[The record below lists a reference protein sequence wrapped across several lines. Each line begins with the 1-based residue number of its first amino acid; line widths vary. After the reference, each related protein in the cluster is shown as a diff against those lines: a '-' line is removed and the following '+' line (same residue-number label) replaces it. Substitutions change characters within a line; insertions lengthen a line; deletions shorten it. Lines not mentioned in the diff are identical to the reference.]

1 MKLNTLECPKE
12 WGSLKQHL
20 RSYGGKSLHTF
31 RAHKLI
37 LSSGSEYLKSLIS
50 EEGDEINIQVD
61 NSKIPGSLWKR
72 ILGYLYDGI
81 MTYTMEE
88 FPRILKASN
97 ELEIDIPDPSVVW
110 KCLNCKEGFSDTDL
124 FVSHSKV
131 FHGEDTLFVKCGNL
145 LTLIIEDWNSF
156 SEHDDC
162 SKKTAPSLPEIKK
175 EEPWTNEDLLFIPEM
190 SLQEG
195 DIHED
200 PLAFPNKNQ
209 DSIKRHVFKKKSKT
223 ATKQLANR
231 VQKPRNGTGPNVNSK
246 IFLCSICGR
255 TLTGLTAYNRHQVIH
270 TGARPFSCNTCGKTF
285 TQNQRLTVH
294 KRTHTGERPPYMC
307 SLCGKTFTES
317 CKLKRHATRVHKANK
332 DGSTLVG
339 FVPKNGDSSDKIP
352 SPDPLI
358 DKWNNMNKNPLQQPH
373 APPPSMIQDA
383 INYCS
388 IIKEEF
394 ADKSPDRH
402 SIKIGD

>member
-20 RSYGGKSLHTF
+20 RSCFHSEDFSDLTVVFVDKQTGKSLHTF

-131 FHGEDTLFVKCGNL
+131 FHGEDTLFVKCG
-145 LTLIIEDWNSF
+145 TCSLIIEDWNSF

-231 VQKPRNGTGPNVNSK
+231 VQKPRV
-246 IFLCSICGR
+246 
-255 TLTGLTAYNRHQVIH
+255 
-270 TGARPFSCNTCGKTF
+270 
-285 TQNQRLTVH
+285 
-294 KRTHTGERPPYMC
+294 
-307 SLCGKTFTES
+307 
-317 CKLKRHATRVHKANK
+317 
-332 DGSTLVG
+332 
-339 FVPKNGDSSDKIP
+339 
-352 SPDPLI
+352 
-358 DKWNNMNKNPLQQPH
+358 
-373 APPPSMIQDA
+373 
-383 INYCS
+383 
-388 IIKEEF
+388 
-394 ADKSPDRH
+394 H
-402 SIKIGD
+402 SISFIC

>member
-1 MKLNTLECPKE
+1 MEKTLYLLNVELAHSSSKI
-12 WGSLKQHL
+12 GIHSLNMMIAQRKQL
-20 RSYGGKSLHTF
+20 LPFQKSKKRSLGRTKIFFS
-31 RAHKLI
+31 
-37 LSSGSEYLKSLIS
+37 YLKCPYRREIS
-50 EEGDEINIQVD
+50 MRIPLHFPIKIRTP
-61 NSKIPGSLWKR
+61 SK
-72 ILGYLYDGI
+72 D
-81 MTYTMEE
+81 M
-88 FPRILKASN
+88 
-97 ELEIDIPDPSVVW
+97 
-110 KCLNCKEGFSDTDL
+110 FS
-124 FVSHSKV
+124 
-131 FHGEDTLFVKCGNL
+131 
-145 LTLIIEDWNSF
+145 
-156 SEHDDC
+156 
-162 SKKTAPSLPEIKK
+162 
-175 EEPWTNEDLLFIPEM
+175 
-190 SLQEG
+190 
-195 DIHED
+195 
-200 PLAFPNKNQ
+200 
-209 DSIKRHVFKKKSKT
+209 KKSKT

-294 KRTHTGERPPYMC
+294 KRTHTGERPYMC